1 MPRVEK
7 HKNIT
12 FDYLI
17 FQVNKGI
24 YFCFLSLH
32 ILKRFIYYLR
42 NRIQKPKPLKH
53 F

>member
-7 HKNIT
+7 HKNET

-24 YFCFLSLH
+24 YLCFLSLH
-32 ILKRFIYYLR
+32 ILKDLSITSETEFKNL
-42 NRIQKPKPLKH
+42 NP
-53 F
+53 